1 MYELVEEASKVLRH
15 PPDLFDFEKDG
26 NKAKEIADKMAEA
39 MERFGGIGLSANQ
52 VGLNAKMF
60 VMKTEDQGIVP
71 FFNPEITKLS
81 QETDLMKEGCLS
93 FPDLYLMI
101 KRPKVCEL
109 KYQDVEGNEK
119 VLLLE
124 GLAARCVQHEL
135 DHLNGILFVQRASRL
150 KLERALKSRPKERQ
164 KRLEYEQR
172 RAIAEHLK
180 RLSEE
185 KGESSESTRSTD
197 TDSIPERESKS
208 A

>member
-1 MYELVEEASKVLRH
+1 MYELVAEASKVLRE
-15 PPDLFDFEKDG
+15 PPPEFDFENPPEDP
-26 NKAKEIADKMAEA
+26 KEIESKMSEA

-52 VGLNAKMF
+52 VGLPYKVF
-60 VMKTEDQGIVP
+60 VMKTADKGNVC
-71 FFNPEITKLS
+71 FWNPKLLKVS

-135 DHLNGILFVQRASRL
+135 DHLNGVLFVQRASRL

-180 RLSEE
+180 KLSEE
-185 KGESSESTRSTD
+185 KGESSESTGSTD